1 MKKTIVLLTVLAM
14 MLALLAGC
22 APSAPASTELGS
34 SQRVVILVL
43 DALSSAY
50 LNELGSNSNL
60 AKIAKDGA
68 ARLDAQCVYP
78 SHTLTNHA
86 TIMTGVSAGVHG
98 IVGNVRLAEGSL
110 STTIKSKEPEML
122 NSTTIFE
129 LAKAQGLKTAVVSG
143 KNNLVTLFSKDC
155 DVGTSNVN
163 RLDYLGDA
171 PDLSE
176 AEDDNQAYYE
186 MNLEL
191 ADWVFESLYTVLE
204 REEPNLTLVNVQ
216 SADYVGHRFGP
227 DSKEL
232 KTAVERIDK
241 ALGKMYNK
249 MKKSGMLE
257 NTTLII
263 VADHGMTVTDTEND
277 KSGINLNVLTM
288 MNFPEAGAAIDGRT
302 GYIWLNGTDKQ
313 SVIDFFSNVEGVAE
327 IIERGSDRAKE
338 LSVDSVDGPDL
349 ILNTE
354 AGYIF
359 LPQPMVEQYH
369 GQHGSLDESDMT
381 IPMIMVGAGIPAGAG
396 IEMTDLRSIAPLVC
410 QLLGISGGS
419 FEISVPTLLPQQ
431 DLTKFKK

>member
-1 MKKTIVLLTVLAM
+1 MKKIIALSLVLCM

-22 APSAPASTELGS
+22 APSEPASTDLGE
-34 SQRVVILVL
+34 SQHVVILVL
-43 DALSSAY
+43 DALSSSY
-50 LNELGSNSNL
+50 LSQLGSNSNMAKL
-60 AKIAKDGA
+60 AKAGA
-68 ARLDAQCVYP
+68 ARLDAQCIYP

-86 TIMTGVSAGVHG
+86 TIMTGTSAGVHG

-122 NSTTIFE
+122 QVPTIFE

-155 DVGTSNVN
+155 DVGTSNIR

-171 PDLSE
+171 PNLED
-176 AEDDNQAYYE
+176 AETNEDYYS

-191 ADWVFESLYTVLE
+191 ADWVFDSLYTVLE
-204 REEPNLTLVNVQ
+204 REAPNLTLVNVQ

-227 DSKEL
+227 DSDEL
-232 KTAVERIDK
+232 KTAVKRIDK
-241 ALGKMYNK
+241 ALGELYNK

-263 VADHGMTVTDTEND
+263 VADHGMTVTDTENS
-277 KSGINLNVLTM
+277 KCGINLNTLTM

-313 SVIDFFSNVEGVAE
+313 AVIDFFSAVEGVGE
-327 IIERGSDRAKE
+327 IIECGSARALE
-338 LSVDSVDGPDL
+338 LGVDAVDGPDL
-349 ILNTE
+349 ILNSK

-359 LPQPMVEQYH
+359 LPQPMVEEYH
-369 GQHGSLDESDMT
+369 GQHGSNEASDMT
-381 IPMIMVGAGIPAGAG
+381 IPMILVGAGIPAGAG

-419 FEISVPTLLPQQ
+419 FETAVPTLLPQQ
-431 DLTKFKK
+431 DLTNFKK

>member
-1 MKKTIVLLTVLAM
+1 MKKNIALLAALAM
-14 MLALLAGC
+14 LLALLAGC
-22 APSAPASTELGS
+22 APSEPASTELGS
-34 SQRVVILVL
+34 SEHVVILVL

-50 LNELGSNSNL
+50 LSELGSNSNL

-86 TIMTGVSAGVHG
+86 TIMTGVSAGAHG
-98 IVGNVRLAEGSL
+98 IVGNVRLQEGSL
-110 STTIKSKEPEML
+110 TTTIKSKEPEML
-122 NSTTIFE
+122 QSATIFE
-129 LAKAQGLKTAVVSG
+129 IAKAQGLKTAVVSG
-143 KNNLVTLFSKDC
+143 KKNLVTLFSKDC
-155 DVGTSNVN
+155 DVGVSNVHP
-163 RLDYLGDA
+163 LDYLGETPNLDN
-171 PDLSE
+171 
-176 AEDDNQAYYE
+176 AEDNQDYFE

-204 REEPNLTLVNVQ
+204 KEQPNITLVNVQ

-227 DSKEL
+227 NSDEL

-241 ALGKMYNK
+241 ALGKLYNK

-263 VADHGMTVTDTEND
+263 VADHGMTESDQA
-277 KSGINLNVLTM
+277 INLNVLTM

-313 SVIDFFSNVEGVAE
+313 AVIDFFSNVEGVAE
-327 IIERGSDRAKE
+327 IIERGSARAEE
-338 LSVDSVDGPDL
+338 LKVDAEGGPDL

-354 AGYIF
+354 AGYVF
-359 LPQPMVEQYH
+359 LPPPMIDEYH
-369 GQHGSLDESDMT
+369 GQHGSNDASDMT
-381 IPMIMVGAGIPAGAG
+381 IPMIFVGAGIPAGAG
-396 IEMTDLRSIAPLVC
+396 IEMTDLRSLAPLVC
-410 QLLGISGGS
+410 QLLGISGGA

-431 DLTKFKK
+431 DLSDFKK